1 MKEQP
6 KVWRDRSEN
15 DILFSRVVKA
25 GKRVYYIDVKRD
37 RNDEFYLSM
46 TESKRVREGS
56 ETERPAFEKHKI
68 FLYREDILK
77 FLTALTDAAQFVGE
91 NRSLAGYHEGQDPN
105 YVPTDLPSEA
115 TLSSEIDIEF

>member
-1 MKEQP
+1 MKEQS
-6 KVWRDRSEN
+6 KVWREHGEN

-37 RNDEFYLSM
+37 RNDEFYLSL
-46 TESKRVREGS
+46 TESKRVREGNDS
-56 ETERPAFEKHKI
+56 ERPTFEKHKI

-91 NRSLAGYHEGQDPN
+91 NRSLASYNGAQDAD